1 MKKVISE
8 IGLGLVVCV
17 CGITMMLVAIEI
29 SDAVDRENYKK
40 MQDCIKKTDGT
51 DADCEQCFFEVY
63 GVTPN

>member
-8 IGLGLVVCV
+8 IGLGLMVCV
-17 CGITMMLVAIEI
+17 CGVAMTLAAIEI
-29 SDAVDRENYKK
+29 SDTIDERNNKK
-40 MQDCIKKTDGT
+40 LQDCVSKTDGT